1 MKNNVNMTQGN
12 ALGIIIRFAVP
23 IMLSSLL
30 QYNYHLVDNIL
41 VGRFVGTD
49 ALAAVGNVGSVN
61 SFIIGAAL
69 GLTAGFTIPVAH
81 SFGAGDAK
89 RASHFAG
96 NSITVSFIIGCII
109 VVTAHIISTPLL
121 RLIGTPD
128 EIIGLSAAYVNI
140 LYFAVPIQML
150 SNNFTAIA
158 RAVGESKKPLYF
170 FIVSVITNFFLD
182 LLFIGKFGWGVEGAA
197 AATLISHAV
206 PAVLCGIYIF
216 RFNKNIEIKRSDL
229 RLDLKTAGYQIK
241 LGVPISLQFTITSIG
256 SMCMQS
262 AVNSFGANVIA
273 GITAANRVENLTNIP
288 MSGLGVATQTF
299 VAQNFGARKYDRI
312 LDSVKKILI
321 LDIAVSIVM
330 SLTLYFAGPYVV
342 SLFMKELNPEIMQ
355 ISKRYILAIAQ
366 CYSLVAV
373 LFVLRNSLQGLGFTY
388 SNMIAGAGEL
398 AGRIS
403 VAFVFSRI
411 IGLTAIF
418 YAPPAAWLLADIP
431 LAVIFII
438 QSHKMKQKMKDLP
451 EKQQDAPS
459 QAVKA
464 D

>member
-1 MKNNVNMTQGN
+1 MTQGS
-12 ALGIIIRFAVP
+12 ALKNILRFSLP
-23 IMLSSLL
+23 IMMSSLL

-69 GLTAGFTIPVAH
+69 GLTSGFTIPVAH
-81 SFGAGDAK
+81 SFGAGDGR
-89 RASHFAG
+89 RAAHFAG
-96 NSITVSFIIGCII
+96 NSISVSFLIGCII
-109 VVTAHIISTPLL
+109 VVTAHIISRPLL
-121 RLIGTPD
+121 RLIGTPA
-128 EIIGLSAAYVNI
+128 EIIDLSADYVNI

-158 RAVGESKKPLYF
+158 RAVGESRKPLYF
-170 FIVSVITNFFLD
+170 FIASVVTNFFLD
-182 LLFIGKFGWGVEGAA
+182 LLFIGRFGWGVEGAA
-197 AATLISHAV
+197 LATLISHTV
-206 PAVLCGIYIF
+206 PAILCGIYIF
-216 RFNKNIEIKRSDL
+216 RFNENIDIKKSDL
-229 RLDLKTAGYQIK
+229 RLDLKTAGYQIR
-241 LGVPISLQFTITSIG
+241 LGVPISLQFTVTSIG

-299 VAQNFGARKYDRI
+299 VAQNYGARNYERI
-312 LDSVKKILI
+312 LSSVRKILI
-321 LDIAVSIVM
+321 LDIAISVIM

-342 SLFMKELNPEIMQ
+342 SLFMKEINPDIMRV
-355 ISKRYILAIAQ
+355 SKRYILATAQ

-373 LFVLRNSLQGLGFTY
+373 LFVLRNSLQGLGYTY

-398 AGRIS
+398 IGRIS
-403 VAFVFSRI
+403 VAFIFSRL
-411 IGLTAIF
+411 IGFAAVC
-418 YAPPAAWLLADIP
+418 YAAPAAWLMADIP

-438 QSHKMKQKMKDLP
+438 KSHQLKKEGLSHLSEKM
-451 EKQQDAPS
+451 
-459 QAVKA
+459 
-464 D
+464 